1 MNPSFEESGG
11 WSSLTTD
18 DGEAW
23 APPHGTRFATLLG
36 CDDAVTMWMARNE
49 YTCESYETSN
59 GLDGRCG
66 DDAVWVAAAA
76 CRRTCWDAG
85 KAYAGDD
92 CDAARI
98 SQTVS
103 TIEAGATYELTV
115 FARSVVPAGS
125 SATTRIRAKLGS
137 AEVSLSLDPVAPSPM
152 LGNDDGGNVFFDG
165 EYRLQASEHVMFQKK
180 NRDPISDAW
189 EVADEE
195 LPPIANYA
203 PGPIHTPQG
212 LRALYGTGGSCA
224 RPDTQACD
232 DCVDACD
239 VCEAEGT
246 CATTRDLPPDCN
258 CKTAIIPVAL
268 TGEPPEYGFDEGK
281 PVLEHSSMLKRNAFT
296 SFFPSPLDAHLFY
309 DGDDDRLWMS
319 WGGWTI
325 YATELD
331 PTTGRLPGDPAD
343 VEVDNCMPSCAAA
356 ILSFADSADTG
367 GDAATPEGWEGDA
380 LSKASYVEGP
390 ALYKRDG
397 FWYAFGSY
405 RCRSVGAY
413 VGAYAPT

>member
-36 CDDAVTMWMARNE
+36 DAT
-49 YTCESYETSN
+49 
-59 GLDGRCG
+59 
-66 DDAVWVAAAA
+66 
-76 CRRTCWDAG
+76 
-85 KAYAGDD
+85 
-92 CDAARI
+92 RI

-125 SATTRIRAKLGS
+125 SATTKIRAKLGS
-137 AEVSLSLDPVAPSPM
+137 AEVSLSLDPVAPTPK

-165 EYRLQASEHVMFQKK
+165 AYRLQASEYVMFQTKDQ
-180 NRDPISDAW
+180 DPISDAW

-224 RPDTQACD
+224 QPDTQACD

-246 CATTRDLPPDCN
+246 CATTRDLPDGCACLCGN
-258 CKTAIIPVAL
+258 QIFNT
-268 TGEPPEYGFDEGK
+268 T
-281 PVLEHSSMLKRNAFT
+281 SMCT
-296 SFFPSPLDAHLFY
+296 
-309 DGDDDRLWMS
+309 
-319 WGGWTI
+319 
-325 YATELD
+325 
-331 PTTGRLPGDPAD
+331 
-343 VEVDNCMPSCAAA
+343 
-356 ILSFADSADTG
+356 
-367 GDAATPEGWEGDA
+367 
-380 LSKASYVEGP
+380 
-390 ALYKRDG
+390 
-397 FWYAFGSY
+397 
-405 RCRSVGAY
+405 
-413 VGAYAPT
+413 